1 MPYGMS
7 QGALLQLLLK
17 GDQDA
22 YIHSE
27 DFLAT
32 KPFRQVY
39 KKTTPYSVATLDMNV
54 ALPTTITY
62 GQTLRFYIPRKGDLL
77 TSMTIR
83 MRVKKTSET
92 GYYPAEEAIES
103 ISLVMGKQVIEELTG
118 EYIRIHHTLMDTPDH
133 RDGRSR
139 MSDFAVA
146 DTQGT
151 EKLLY
156 CSVPFYFSYPGCC
169 LPLIALQ
176 YTQPEVV
183 VKFKSSVTSFDPTY
197 QPQIQITGEYVF
209 LDDTE
214 REWWTRQDH
223 DMLFPYLQTV
233 EDRVD
238 IDQTKLSRIY
248 TVLASQFGVPA
259 SITGEAAAV
268 PENTVITV
276 RGEGEISYIT
286 VVDPSAYPGTSTVTY
301 GSGSNASTFNMQASL
316 LLPKDNNTGGVTS
329 LFWARTQGNQGY
341 RLDFRFDPNRTN
353 HIIVSM
359 YRNNQRI
366 VELATDSVF
375 TSALTAVQD
384 DTTSFDARTQQ
395 FIDDYGIFNLLTTTG
410 PEYEVWVNVDMS
422 HRVEGISTMTMT
434 YEFEIYE
441 IGSGGGK
448 LDNQPALSTR
458 AKYLQVTEGY
468 SAVNTIDIPSTMG
481 FTATSTLFPC
491 RVADITMSTRQV
503 EIAPVDDNLT
513 VKKTKI
519 YNPGPIRY
527 MAWVTTPLNPEDQW
541 GNFSTGETG
550 TYTTRYDPLDS
561 AQILIN
567 GKPRT
572 EMEDATYF
580 SVYHPLMVANKALPA
595 GVHMYSFSNDI
606 TRFHPDASMNFSRAG
621 DVTLYSRYKK
631 WNPTATSTSE
641 LLDSE
646 SLPSAR
652 DHKRIRIYLVGYN
665 VLTIRDGAMALMQV

>member
-1 MPYGMS
+1 MS

-39 KKTTPYSVATLDMNV
+39 KKVTPYSVATLDMNV
-54 ALPTTITY
+54 ALPTNVTY
-62 GQTLRFYIPRKGDLL
+62 GQTLRFFIPRKGDLL

-103 ISLVMGKQVIEELTG
+103 VSLVVGKQVIEEFTG
-118 EYIRIHHTLMDTPDH
+118 EYIRIHHTLMDSSDH
-133 RDGRSR
+133 RDARYR
-139 MSDFAVA
+139 MSDFNAA
-146 DTQGT
+146 DVQGT

-156 CSVPFYFSYPGCC
+156 CSIPFYFSYPGCC
-169 LPLIALQ
+169 LPLITLQ

-183 VKFKSSVTSFDPTY
+183 IKFKSSVTSFDPTY

-214 REWWTRQDH
+214 RDWWTRQDH
-223 DMLFPYLQTV
+223 DILFPYLQTV

-238 IDQTKLSRIY
+238 IDETRLSRLY
-248 TVLASQFGVPA
+248 TTLASQFGVPD
-259 SITGEAAAV
+259 SITGAAAAV
-268 PENTVITV
+268 DESTVITV
-276 RGEGEISYIT
+276 RGEGEISYAT
-286 VVDPSAYPGTSTVTY
+286 LVDPSTYPGTSTITY

-316 LLPKDNNTGGVTS
+316 LLPKDPNNGGVTS
-329 LFWARTQGNQGY
+329 VFWARTQGNQGY
-341 RLDFRFDPNRTN
+341 RLDFRFDPDRTN
-353 HIIVSM
+353 QIIVSM
-359 YRNNQRI
+359 YRNTQQI
-366 VELATDSVF
+366 VELTSDTVF
-375 TSALTAVQD
+375 TSALTAVQG
-384 DTTSFDARTQQ
+384 DTSSFDARSQQ
-395 FIDDYGIFNLLTTTG
+395 FIDDYGLFNLLTTTG
-410 PEYEVWVNVDMS
+410 PEYEVWINVDII
-422 HRVEGISTMTMT
+422 HNLEGISTMTMT
-434 YEFEIYE
+434 YEFQIFE

-458 AKYLQVTEGY
+458 EKYLQVTEGY
-468 SAVNTIDIPSTMG
+468 SAVNTIDIPSSMG

-491 RVADITMSTRQV
+491 RVADITLSARQV
-503 EIAPVDDNLT
+503 QIAPVDENLT
-513 VKKTKI
+513 PKKTKI

-527 MAWVTTPLNPEDQW
+527 MVWVTTPLNPEDQW

-580 SVYHPLMVANKALPA
+580 SVYHPMMVAQKSLPA
-595 GVHMYSFSNDI
+595 GVHMYSFCNDI
-606 TRFHPDASMNFSRAG
+606 RSFHPDASMNFSRAG

-631 WNPTATSTSE
+631 YNPTATSTSD

-646 SLPSAR
+646 SLPSAQ
-652 DHKRIRIYLVGYN
+652 DYKRIRIYLMGYN
-665 VLTIRDGAMALMQV
+665 VLTIRDGTMALMQV

>member
-1 MPYGMS
+1 MS

-410 PEYEVWVNVDMS
+410 PEYEVWVNVDIS
-422 HRVEGISTMTMT
+422 HNLEGIPTMTMT